1 MEELLGVV
9 VQQLQDG
16 FMQKLRKELIVVNG
30 IKIKLKY
37 EDLKEFIKI
46 TTSFESNIDMIKDRY
61 VIDARSIMGIMSLD
75 FTQPTMV
82 VIHSVNEDEIVR
94 FYDEMKRFAI

>member
-1 MEELLGVV
+1 M
-9 VQQLQDG
+9 
-16 FMQKLRKELIVVNG
+16 NG

-61 VIDARSIMGIMSLD
+61 VIDGKSIMGVMSLD
-75 FTQPTMV
+75 FTQITTV
-82 VIHSVNEDEIVR
+82 IIHSSNEDEIIR
-94 FYDEMKRFAI
+94 FNNEMKKFAI

>member
-1 MEELLGVV
+1 M
-9 VQQLQDG
+9 
-16 FMQKLRKELIVVNG
+16 NG

-94 FYDEMKRFAI
+94 FYDAMKRFEV

>member
-1 MEELLGVV
+1 M
-9 VQQLQDG
+9 
-16 FMQKLRKELIVVNG
+16 NG

-61 VIDARSIMGIMSLD
+61 VIDAKSLLGVLSLD
-75 FTQPTMV
+75 FTQPTTV
-82 VIHSVNEDEIVR
+82 VIHSNNEDEIVH
-94 FYDEMKRFAI
+94 FYNEMKRFSI

>member
-1 MEELLGVV
+1 M
-9 VQQLQDG
+9 
-16 FMQKLRKELIVVNG
+16 NG
-30 IKIKLKY
+30 IKINLKY

-61 VIDARSIMGIMSLD
+61 VIDAKSLLGVMSLD

-94 FYDEMKRFAI
+94 FYDAMKRFAI

>member
-1 MEELLGVV
+1 
-9 VQQLQDG
+9 
-16 FMQKLRKELIVVNG
+16 VNS

-37 EDLKEFIKI
+37 EDLKEFIQI
-46 TTSFESNIDMIKDRY
+46 ITSFESNIDMIKGSY
-61 VIDARSIMGIMSLD
+61 VIDAKSLLSVLSLD

>member
-1 MEELLGVV
+1 M
-9 VQQLQDG
+9 
-16 FMQKLRKELIVVNG
+16 NG

-61 VIDARSIMGIMSLD
+61 VVDARSIMGIMSLD

-94 FYDEMKRFAI
+94 FYDAMKRFAV

>member
-1 MEELLGVV
+1 M
-9 VQQLQDG
+9 
-16 FMQKLRKELIVVNG
+16 NG

-61 VIDARSIMGIMSLD
+61 VVDAKSLLGVLSLD

-82 VIHSVNEDEIVR
+82 VIHSINEDEIVR
-94 FYDEMKRFAI
+94 FYDAMKRLEV

>member
-1 MEELLGVV
+1 M
-9 VQQLQDG
+9 
-16 FMQKLRKELIVVNG
+16 NG

-61 VIDARSIMGIMSLD
+61 VVDAKSLLGVLSLD
-75 FTQPTMV
+75 FTQPIMV
-82 VIHSVNEDEIVR
+82 VIHSVNEDEIVH
-94 FYDEMKRFAI
+94 FYDEMKRFEV

>member
-1 MEELLGVV
+1 M
-9 VQQLQDG
+9 
-16 FMQKLRKELIVVNG
+16 NG

-37 EDLKEFIKI
+37 EDLKEFIKT

-94 FYDEMKRFAI
+94 FYDAMKIFAI

>member
-1 MEELLGVV
+1 M
-9 VQQLQDG
+9 
-16 FMQKLRKELIVVNG
+16 NG

-37 EDLKEFIKI
+37 EDLKKFIKI
-46 TTSFESNIDMIKDRY
+46 TTSFESNIDIIKDRY
-61 VIDARSIMGIMSLD
+61 VVDAKSLLGVLSLD

>member
-1 MEELLGVV
+1 M
-9 VQQLQDG
+9 
-16 FMQKLRKELIVVNG
+16 NG
-30 IKIKLKY
+30 IKSKLEY
-37 EDLKEFIKI
+37 EDLKEFIQI

-61 VIDARSIMGIMSLD
+61 VIDAKSLLGVLSLD

-94 FYDEMKRFAI
+94 FYDTMKRFAI

>member
-1 MEELLGVV
+1 M
-9 VQQLQDG
+9 
-16 FMQKLRKELIVVNG
+16 NG

-37 EDLKEFIKI
+37 DDLKEFIKI

-75 FTQPTMV
+75 FTQPTTV

-94 FYDEMKRFAI
+94 FYDAMKRFEV

>member
-1 MEELLGVV
+1 M
-9 VQQLQDG
+9 
-16 FMQKLRKELIVVNG
+16 NG

-46 TTSFESNIDMIKDRY
+46 TTSFESNIDIIKDRY
-61 VIDARSIMGIMSLD
+61 VVDAKSLLGVLSLD

-82 VIHSVNEDEIVR
+82 VIHSVNEDEIVQ
-94 FYDEMKRFAI
+94 FYGEMKRFAI

>member
-1 MEELLGVV
+1 M
-9 VQQLQDG
+9 
-16 FMQKLRKELIVVNG
+16 NG

-46 TTSFESNIDMIKDRY
+46 VTSFESNIDMIKDHY

-75 FTQPTMV
+75 FTQPVTV
-82 VIHSVNEDEIVR
+82 VIHSSNEDEIVH
-94 FYDEMKRFAI
+94 FYDEMKRFTI

>member
-1 MEELLGVV
+1 M
-9 VQQLQDG
+9 
-16 FMQKLRKELIVVNG
+16 NG

-46 TTSFESNIDMIKDRY
+46 TTSFEPNIDMIKDRY
-61 VIDARSIMGIMSLD
+61 VIDAKSLLGVLSLD

-94 FYDEMKRFAI
+94 FYDAMKIFAI

>member
-1 MEELLGVV
+1 
-9 VQQLQDG
+9 
-16 FMQKLRKELIVVNG
+16 MQKLKKELIVVNG

-82 VIHSVNEDEIVR
+82 VIHSVNEDELVR
-94 FYDEMKRFAI
+94 FYDAMKTLSI

>member
-1 MEELLGVV
+1 M
-9 VQQLQDG
+9 
-16 FMQKLRKELIVVNG
+16 NG
-30 IKIKLKY
+30 TKINLKY
-37 EDLKEFIKI
+37 DNLNEFIKI

-61 VIDARSIMGIMSLD
+61 VIDAKSLLGVLSLD

-82 VIHSVNEDEIVR
+82 VIHSVNEDEIVH

>member
-1 MEELLGVV
+1 M
-9 VQQLQDG
+9 
-16 FMQKLRKELIVVNG
+16 NG

-82 VIHSVNEDEIVR
+82 VIHAVNEDEIVR
-94 FYDEMKRFAI
+94 FYDEMKKFAI

>member
-1 MEELLGVV
+1 M
-9 VQQLQDG
+9 
-16 FMQKLRKELIVVNG
+16 NG

-37 EDLKEFIKI
+37 EDLKEFIQI
-46 TTSFESNIDMIKDRY
+46 TTSFESNIDIIKDRY
-61 VIDARSIMGIMSLD
+61 VVDAKSLLGVLSLD

>member
-1 MEELLGVV
+1 M
-9 VQQLQDG
+9 
-16 FMQKLRKELIVVNG
+16 NG
-30 IKIKLKY
+30 TKIKLKY

-82 VIHSVNEDEIVR
+82 VIHSANEDEIVR
-94 FYDEMKRFAI
+94 FYDAMKRFAI

>member
-1 MEELLGVV
+1 M
-9 VQQLQDG
+9 
-16 FMQKLRKELIVVNG
+16 NG

-61 VIDARSIMGIMSLD
+61 VSDARSIMGIMSLD

-94 FYDEMKRFAI
+94 FYDAMKRFAI

>member
-1 MEELLGVV
+1 M
-9 VQQLQDG
+9 
-16 FMQKLRKELIVVNG
+16 NG

-46 TTSFESNIDMIKDRY
+46 TTSFESNIDIIKDRY
-61 VIDARSIMGIMSLD
+61 VVDAKSLLGVLSLD

-94 FYDEMKRFAI
+94 FYNEMKRFAI

>member
-1 MEELLGVV
+1 M
-9 VQQLQDG
+9 
-16 FMQKLRKELIVVNG
+16 NG

-61 VIDARSIMGIMSLD
+61 VVDARSIMGIMSLD

-94 FYDEMKRFAI
+94 FYDAMKRFEV

>member
-1 MEELLGVV
+1 M
-9 VQQLQDG
+9 
-16 FMQKLRKELIVVNG
+16 NG

-37 EDLKEFIKI
+37 EDLKEFIQI

-61 VIDARSIMGIMSLD
+61 VIDAKSLLGVLSLD
-75 FTQPTMV
+75 FTQPTTV

-94 FYDEMKRFAI
+94 FYDAMKRFAI

>member
-1 MEELLGVV
+1 M
-9 VQQLQDG
+9 
-16 FMQKLRKELIVVNG
+16 NG
-30 IKIKLKY
+30 IKIKLEY

-61 VIDARSIMGIMSLD
+61 VIDAKSLLGVLSLD
-75 FTQPTMV
+75 FTQPTMA

-94 FYDEMKRFAI
+94 FYDAMKRFAI

>member
-1 MEELLGVV
+1 M
-9 VQQLQDG
+9 
-16 FMQKLRKELIVVNG
+16 NG

-46 TTSFESNIDMIKDRY
+46 TTSFESNIDIIKDRY
-61 VIDARSIMGIMSLD
+61 VVDAKSLLGVLSLD

-94 FYDEMKRFAI
+94 FYDEIKRFAM

>member
-1 MEELLGVV
+1 M
-9 VQQLQDG
+9 
-16 FMQKLRKELIVVNG
+16 MRKTYKLRKELIVVNG

-46 TTSFESNIDMIKDRY
+46 TTSFESNIDIIKDRY
-61 VIDARSIMGIMSLD
+61 VVDAKSLLGVLSLD

-82 VIHSVNEDEIVR
+82 VIHSINEDETVH
-94 FYDEMKRFAI
+94 FYNAMKRFAI

>member
-1 MEELLGVV
+1 M
-9 VQQLQDG
+9 
-16 FMQKLRKELIVVNG
+16 NG

-46 TTSFESNIDMIKDRY
+46 TTSFESNIDIIKDRY
-61 VIDARSIMGIMSLD
+61 VVDAKSLLGVLSLD

-94 FYDEMKRFAI
+94 FYDAMKIFAI